1 MKLVLTAT
9 PDEEGSIG
17 FANYVVNCDKILID
31 NYEVS
36 PTFKLNVNLSQK
48 TDKTKIIIPMT
59 ELDILEI
66 SSFKELKFYLKLDK
80 VDEYGKINTTI
91 GTGRIV
97 GFEEKYDTNIK
108 NVTASFASKDGV
120 VISFYK
126 KEEFSDGTYL
136 YYLVENNNKS
146 QSHKI
151 ELKKLLINGKIYE
164 DAEVNVNTHYSSKT
178 IFYIKIPHKDFSDII
193 TIKSSFF
200 ILRADEKEQTIF
212 ATNDLLIDYS
222 KDETK

>member
-1 MKLVLTAT
+1 MQTRMKDVNIKFTQYKKGDIIT
-9 PDEEGSIG
+9 GSIVMITKRG
-17 FANYVVNCDKILID
+17 AIVNIGGMKDGIVPIDEVDTVYKEGDAILVMI
-31 NYEVS
+31 
-36 PTFKLNVNLSQK
+36 T
-48 TDKTKIIIPMT
+48 
-59 ELDILEI
+59 
-66 SSFKELKFYLKLDK
+66 DK

-120 VISFYK
+120 LISFYK